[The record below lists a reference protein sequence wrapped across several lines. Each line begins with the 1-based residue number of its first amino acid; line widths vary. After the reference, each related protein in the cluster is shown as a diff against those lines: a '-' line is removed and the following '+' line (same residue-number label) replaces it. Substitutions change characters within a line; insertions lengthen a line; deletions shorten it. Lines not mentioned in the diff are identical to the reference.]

1 MDRTGNPGLASLC
14 VLSQPSTDS
23 LSELGALFI
32 ILIQR
37 VTDMGLE
44 LTSKD
49 HLISLYSKA
58 GSHIPG

>member
-1 MDRTGNPGLASLC
+1 MHLRIC
-14 VLSQPSTDS
+14 RVLNTY
-23 LSELGALFI
+23 LSELGALVI